1 MCRNTECFFFCLFVC
16 FNNICC
22 YSAIEA
28 MRKAH
33 KEEMDKTQK
42 ALQNGANVD
51 IHQLRA
57 QYKCVCDVYC

>member
-1 MCRNTECFFFCLFVC
+1 
-16 FNNICC
+16 
-22 YSAIEA
+22 

>member
-1 MCRNTECFFFCLFVC
+1 MNTFVLCMLRNTNGSSVGLF
-16 FNNICC
+16 NIICC
-22 YSAIEA
+22 FPAIEA

-51 IHQLRA
+51 IRQLRA
-57 QYKCVCDVYC
+57 QYKCV